1 MGDVVIYTTGGRT
14 YRVTGLAA
22 RGQAITSASTEMD
35 ALISDRVT
43 AAEAALAEWR
53 GRHGTV
59 FAEQA
64 NAVLGRMA
72 SLKLALHAAA
82 RTCAAFP
89 AAAGGDVGASRY
101 ADSVHVGARVQP
113 PADVV
118 SSSADPAE
126 LQSYVST
133 ASGQDGRFSGLA
145 ATVTLDGVS
154 AEVSFQRPLTAGERQ
169 DRLDAG
175 VPPQILAG
183 ETATQ
188 TEPVDPAE
196 LITLPDVDALV
207 PPLRAVSAD
216 LNEFT
221 TAVGQAFLAA
231 DQGLLALLADHP
243 GLAGYLVAGGPEGW
257 MSGEAALAIVS
268 AYLAEFDTAAEG
280 GDPDGDVSR
289 DDLEA
294 AAADTS
300 LPQHLRD
307 AAQHL
312 LDSPH
317 LFSLAAAVG
326 DTGDVVDA
334 EGIATFLALNSQ
346 LRVVQD
352 NFAAL
357 DVAHEGGDADGHV
370 SEEDLE
376 AAAADTSLPQ
386 EVRDA
391 ARWLLDH
398 DRAREVLGGYEATKV
413 LAEADFGPGFVTDG
427 GGFDRN
433 SLIGILV
440 DGQAYGDDP
449 AAAESFVNSLP
460 MADGGGQGLPIWLAS
475 DDGVRALAGSALR
488 DTFGD
493 LTDQQS
499 VIAHLPESTGAV
511 RNELITAFYDML
523 AQRADG
529 VFAGDLSGDPSQ
541 PGHPGANWLVYAPWA
556 SNGVH
561 EVIDGDFSAL
571 GFHPNL
577 GQRQAAADGNQ
588 WIFNDITSRFAAFV
602 ELYEANPN
610 PSQAELETF
619 FSTNLHDGDAQIR
632 TGFAA
637 YVSAMEE
644 TDPAA
649 RQRLMFQGNTLVATH
664 EQAGAQPYLEDVGLG
679 YVPDDWEAEFIDVQM
694 GSHRI
699 EVNKDLPAV
708 AGPNNFVDDVPILSL
723 DTGGLGPSSFSAG
736 DVVFNDSGVPA
747 SPGTV
752 DLGPISGIE
761 GFDLSTPTWY
771 EEGGEAPN
779 YVPTYGPGGPVNIP
793 ELPDPDQ
800 PDDYGRLPGTA
811 ATSWT
816 DYNERMWSI
825 HRLFE
830 QTHSDPSLYDT
841 GSIDSSFERLTW
853 LEDQA
858 GVRLGSP

>member
-1 MGDVVIYTTGGRT
+1 
-14 YRVTGLAA
+14 
-22 RGQAITSASTEMD
+22 MD
-35 ALISDRVT
+35 SLIADRVA

-53 GRHGTV
+53 GQHGSV

-89 AAAGGDVGASRY
+89 ETAGGDVGTARY
-101 ADSVHVGARVQP
+101 ADSVHSGARVQP
-113 PADVV
+113 PGDTVT
-118 SSSADPAE
+118 SSARPPQLDA
-126 LQSYVST
+126 YVST
-133 ASGQDGRFSGLA
+133 ANGQDGRFAGLA
-145 ATVTLDGVS
+145 ATVTLDGVT
-154 AEVSFQRPLTAGERQ
+154 AEVSFQRPLTTAERQ
-169 DRLDAG
+169 RHLDAG
-175 VPPQILAG
+175 VPPQIVAA

-196 LITLPDVDALV
+196 LITLPDVATLV

-221 TAVGQAFLAA
+221 TAVAQAFLAA
-231 DQGLLALLADHP
+231 DQGLLDLLADHP
-243 GLAGYLVAGGPEGW
+243 GLAGYLVAGGPPGS
-257 MSGEAALAIVS
+257 MSGEAALAIVA
-268 AYLAEFDTAAEG
+268 AYLADFDTAAEG

-289 DDLEA
+289 ADLEA
-294 AAADTS
+294 AAADES

-312 LDSPH
+312 VDSPH
-317 LFSLAAAVG
+317 LFALTAAVG
-326 DTGDVVDA
+326 DTGDVVDV
-334 EGIATFLALNSQ
+334 EGIATFLALNTQ
-346 LRVVQD
+346 LRVVED
-352 NFAAL
+352 HFGAL
-357 DVAHEGGDADGHV
+357 DIAHEGVDPDGHV
-370 SEEDLE
+370 SDEDLE
-376 AAAADTSLPQ
+376 AAAADASLPQ

-391 ARWLLDH
+391 AQWLLDH
-398 DRAREVLGGYEATKV
+398 DRARGVLGGYEATK
-413 LAEADFGPGFVTDG
+413 AFADSDLGPGFIMNG
-427 GGFDRN
+427 GGFTRN
-433 SLIGILV
+433 SLIGVLV

-449 AAAESFVNSLP
+449 AAAEAFVNGLP
-460 MADGGGQGLPIWLAS
+460 VADDGGQGLPIWLAS
-475 DDGVRALAGSALR
+475 DDGVRALAGAALR

-529 VFAGDLSGDPSQ
+529 VFAGDLSGDPSA

-571 GFHPNL
+571 GVHPDM

-602 ELYEANPN
+602 ELYEASPH
-610 PSQAELETF
+610 PSPESLETF
-619 FSTNLHDGDAQIR
+619 FSTNFDDGDAQIR
-632 TGFAA
+632 TGFTA
-637 YVSAMEE
+637 YVAAMEE
-644 TDPAA
+644 TDPAD

-679 YVPDDWEAEFIDVQM
+679 YVPDSWEAEFIDVQM
-694 GSHRI
+694 GSRLI
-699 EVNKDLPAV
+699 EVNKDLPAM

-723 DTGGLGPSSFSAG
+723 DTGGLGPPSFSNG
-736 DVVFNDSGVPA
+736 DVVFSDSGGST

-752 DLGPISGIE
+752 DLDPISGIE
-761 GFDLSTPTWY
+761 GFDLATTTWY

-793 ELPDPDQ
+793 ELPDPDY
-800 PDDYGRLPGTA
+800 PDEYGRLPGTA
-811 ATSWT
+811 ATTWT

-841 GSIDSSFERLTW
+841 GSIESSFERLTW